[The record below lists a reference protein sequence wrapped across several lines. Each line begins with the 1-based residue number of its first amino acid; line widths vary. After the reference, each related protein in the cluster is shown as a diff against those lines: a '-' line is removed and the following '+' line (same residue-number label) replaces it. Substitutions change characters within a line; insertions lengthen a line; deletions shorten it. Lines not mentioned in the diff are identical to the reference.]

1 MIVTLSASTA
11 ISYTTTIYV
20 TQVIEALMCYEET
33 WEEVVDKVKKS
44 IMRSNE
50 PYKVHFEMVTSA
62 TTEDGKKAKFL
73 ISYYIVKI

>member
-1 MIVTLSASTA
+1 MIVMLSASTA
-11 ISYTTTIYV
+11 ISYTTIYV
-20 TQVIEALMCYEET
+20 TQVIESLMCYEET
-33 WEEVVDKVKKS
+33 WEEVVDRVKKS